1 MQRAKR
7 NIQILIVEDDDIIAQ
22 YIKEC
27 LEKFGYSVPAI
38 ATSGEEAIKK
48 ATEISPNL
56 VLMDIRLKGDM
67 DGVQAAEN
75 IWKSFQIPVIYS
87 SGYFDRATVE
97 RARVTEPFGYI
108 LKPVEEKDL
117 YVAIEIALQRY
128 ELEMNLKERVGWFAT
143 IFKSIGDAVIVVDVK
158 GCIKLVNPVAE
169 VLTGWKQDDAIDKDL
184 KEVFN
189 IIDEETRVPAQSPV
203 VEAIEN
209 GVVVYLPEQIKLI
222 SKNDIEILI
231 NDSAAPI
238 KADDGEITG
247 AVLVF
252 RIYNRKQAQEPHLLL
267 EQTKQLEAQIAEL
280 QRIDQLKDD
289 FLNIVAH
296 ELRTPL
302 ANIATAVQM
311 LEIVLDRQGEL
322 LSEPNLETTPTARYL
337 QLLRDQC
344 EQELSLLD
352 DLLDLQKLDADTHPL
367 TLTNVNLQDWLLH
380 ILETYQERAQGNQQ
394 SMQINISP
402 NLPPIVTDLSSLTRI
417 LSELLHNASKYTPPG
432 EQITITAYAQA
443 NRIQLRVSNSGV
455 EISAEQLPRIFDKF
469 YRIPNS
475 DPRQQGGSGLGL
487 ALVKK
492 LVERLGGQIAVESQA
507 GQTTFVVDLPN

>member
-1 MQRAKR
+1 MQGAKT
-7 NIQILIVEDDDIIAQ
+7 NVQILIVEDENVIAQ

-56 VLMDIRLKGDM
+56 VLMDIKLKGDI

-75 IWKSFQIPVIYS
+75 IWHSFQIPIIYS
-87 SGYFDRATVE
+87 TGYSDRNTLE
-97 RARVTEPFGYI
+97 RARITEPFGYI
-108 LKPVEEKDL
+108 LKPFEEKDL
-117 YVAIEIALQRY
+117 YVAIELALQRY
-128 ELEMNLKERVGWFAT
+128 ELEMNLKKREQWFAT

-158 GCIKLVNPVAE
+158 GCVKLLNPVAE
-169 VLTGWKQDDAIDKDL
+169 VITGWKQDDALGKDL

-189 IIDEETRVPAQSPV
+189 IINEETRLPAQSPV
-203 VEAIEN
+203 LKAIEN
-209 GVVVYLPEQIKLI
+209 SVTVHLPDRIILI
-222 SKNDIEILI
+222 SKNDVEILI
-231 NDSAAPI
+231 DDSAAPI

-252 RIYNRKQAQEPHLLL
+252 RVTNRKQTQEPTLLL
-267 EQTKQLEAQIAEL
+267 QTKQLEAQIAEL
-280 QRIDQLKDD
+280 QRLNQLKDD
-289 FLNIVAH
+289 FLNTVAH

-302 ANIATAVQM
+302 ANITTAIQM
-311 LEIVLDRQGEL
+311 LEIVLDQQGEL
-322 LSEPNLETTPTARYL
+322 LSEPNLEITPTAHYL

-352 DLLDLQKLDADTHPL
+352 DLLDLQKLDADAHSL
-367 TLTNVNLQDWLLH
+367 TLTDVNLQDWLLH
-380 ILETYQERAQGNQQ
+380 VLETYQERFKDNQQ
-394 SMQINISP
+394 SLQVNIAP
-402 NLPPIVTDLSSLTRI
+402 NLPLIVTDLSSLTRI
-417 LSELLHNASKYTPPG
+417 LKELLHNACKYTPTG
-432 EQITITAYAQA
+432 EQITITTDSEA
-443 NRIQLRVSNSGV
+443 NKIQLRVSNSGV
-455 EISAEQLPRIFDKF
+455 EISTEQLPYIFDKF

-492 LVERLGGQIAVESQA
+492 LVEQLGGEITVESLA
-507 GQTTFVVDLPN
+507 GQTTFVVDLPT